1 MRVPTVTA
9 RSSLVLLLLV
19 MMVVLAV
26 KYSIDQHHIEVS
38 QLSSQLSLLKSRYR
52 QLAGLGSEPP
62 VTEGREVGSGSCFPK
77 TQVAFAKT
85 HKTGSST
92 LQNIFFRYGDQHGLT
107 FAIPERSWM
116 YSFKE
121 PFKASMITGLP
132 WAKLGFDLFAFHSVW
147 NYPEVKKVLP
157 EAVYITLLR
166 DPVNCYESNYVY
178 MGLQNAFKMDI
189 NKFAQ
194 VKAAANIPRR
204 PTAIIGKNQLL
215 WDLGMPHTDMED
227 EEKVG
232 LKIND
237 LDKQFD
243 FVLLAEH
250 FDESLVLLARL
261 LCWDLSEVRYLKQNA
276 RKADKVSNITEEAR
290 SQLTGWLLG
299 DYRLYSHYLAK
310 FQLEVERYGREQLDR
325 DVAILRQLNEELTK
339 DCVKEVAD
347 NSKLTGEFRM
357 ALDIVEGYVIDTG
370 KPWCAAYARSEP
382 NFSVQVRNKQKTRA
396 GRARDKLLRGLDRD
410 KLAEQRKIVQGE

>member
-1 MRVPTVTA
+1 MRIPA
-9 RSSLVLLLLV
+9 ASGRGGLVLLLLV
-19 MMVVLAV
+19 MIAVISV
-26 KYSIDQHHIEVS
+26 KYSIDQSYIQVS
-38 QLSSQLSLLKSRYR
+38 QLNSQLSVLKARYR
-52 QLAGLGSEPP
+52 QLAGLDSAE
-62 VTEGREVGSGSCFPK
+62 VTEGEKAEGGSCSPK

-92 LQNIFFRYGDQHGLT
+92 LQNIFFRYGDAHGLT

-121 PFKASMITGLP
+121 PFNASMITSLP
-132 WAKLGFDLFAFHSVW
+132 WAKLGFDLFIFHSVW

-157 EAVYITLLR
+157 EALYITLLR

-178 MGLQNAFKMDI
+178 MGLQNAFRMDI

-194 VKAAANIPRR
+194 VKAAANVPRR

-215 WDLGMPHTDMED
+215 WDLGMPHSDMED
-227 EEKVG
+227 DQKVSEK
-232 LKIND
+232 ISE

-276 RKADKVSNITEEAR
+276 RKVEKVSNITAEAR
-290 SQLTGWLLG
+290 GQLTTWLAA
-299 DYRLYSHYLAK
+299 DFRLYKHYQDK
-310 FQLEVERYGREQLDR
+310 FELEVEKYGRDQLDK
-325 DVAILRQLNEELTK
+325 DVATLRQLNEELTK

-357 ALDIVEGYVIDTG
+357 ALDIVTGYVIDTS
-370 KPWCAAYARSEP
+370 KPWCAPYARSEP

-396 GRARDKLLRGLDRD
+396 GRARDKLLKGLDRD
-410 KLAEQRKIVQGE
+410 KLVEQRKVVQGG

>member
-1 MRVPTVTA
+1 MQNLIVFI
-9 RSSLVLLLLV
+9 LCLL
-19 MMVVLAV
+19 
-26 KYSIDQHHIEVS
+26 
-38 QLSSQLSLLKSRYR
+38 
-52 QLAGLGSEPP
+52 
-62 VTEGREVGSGSCFPK
+62 
-77 TQVAFAKT
+77 
-85 HKTGSST
+85 
-92 LQNIFFRYGDQHGLT
+92 
-107 FAIPERSWM
+107 
-116 YSFKE
+116 
-121 PFKASMITGLP
+121 
-132 WAKLGFDLFAFHSVW
+132 SVW

-310 FQLEVERYGREQLDR
+310 FQLEVERYMENIHIRL
-325 DVAILRQLNEELTK
+325 
-339 DCVKEVAD
+339 
-347 NSKLTGEFRM
+347 
-357 ALDIVEGYVIDTG
+357 
-370 KPWCAAYARSEP
+370 
-382 NFSVQVRNKQKTRA
+382 
-396 GRARDKLLRGLDRD
+396 
-410 KLAEQRKIVQGE
+410 